1 MLSLTLLCVCVR
13 LYTVYDD
20 VVMVRRVHYLPFVV
34 LLLLVVVVMIV
45 MRTERGLLNIKHLEL
60 R

>member
-34 LLLLVVVVMIV
+34 LLLLVVVVIV